1 MFQAMDGAVLL
12 VAGGWLF
19 LLAFGKIKLSRDP
32 DRALYLRQKY
42 GAVLSVL
49 SVILMGIGLARLT
62 LFVLAGA
69 D

>member
-1 MFQAMDGAVLL
+1 MLQAMDGAILL

-19 LLAFGKIKLSRDP
+19 LLAFGWIKLSRDAE
-32 DRALYLRQKY
+32 RAFYLRQKY

-49 SVILMGIGLARLT
+49 SVILIGIGLARLT

-69 D
+69 E